1 MLPPL
6 FAMTREAVL
15 TQPPTVPPER
25 RWHPLEAA
33 SAVEARPN
41 LHILPDFFEAVGS
54 ARRAAGQG
62 TVVVTG
68 PGPPIR
74 IPATGRSGS
83 LIHSLQ
89 DPAYSR
95 APSRPASSMASRSRH
110 AVTPEPHMHTTC

>member
-15 TQPPTVPPER
+15 TQPPTVPKER

-41 LHILPDFFEAVGS
+41 LHILPEFAEAVAG
-54 ARRAAGQG
+54 ARRAAGNG

-68 PGPPIR
+68 SHHTVGD
-74 IPATGRSGS
+74 AMNLLG
-83 LIHSLQ
+83 IH
-89 DPAYSR
+89 PFGGG
-95 APSRPASSMASRSRH
+95 
-110 AVTPEPHMHTTC
+110 